1 MSQEKQL
8 QKDYGSVKRAEKFY
22 NNQQIDHLND
32 MMIQFISNQEIMFI
46 ATSDNEGNC
55 DNSIRAGKKGFISVI
70 NGKTLLYPEYRG
82 NGVYASL
89 GNIVENPHIG
99 ILLVDFLNTT
109 IGLHINGQ
117 AEIIDTPEGVHDPLA
132 ERWVS
137 VTVEEAYIHCSKHI
151 PLLQK
156 VDKKIH
162 WNTDDQKL
170 KGGNYFE
177 VKKPT
182 EQGSAHQP
190 TTRSESQSE

>member
-70 NGKTLLYPEYRG
+70 NEKTLLYPEYRG

-182 EQGSAHQP
+182 EQ
-190 TTRSESQSE
+190 

>member
-1 MSQEKQL
+1 VLYVLQKNAMSQEKQL

-70 NGKTLLYPEYRG
+70 NEKTLLYPEYRG

-99 ILLVDFLNTT
+99 IPG
-109 IGLHINGQ
+109 IRKAIS
-117 AEIIDTPEGVHDPLA
+117 
-132 ERWVS
+132 R
-137 VTVEEAYIHCSKHI
+137 K
-151 PLLQK
+151 
-156 VDKKIH
+156 
-162 WNTDDQKL
+162 
-170 KGGNYFE
+170 
-177 VKKPT
+177 
-182 EQGSAHQP
+182 
-190 TTRSESQSE
+190 